1 MRRNAIPEIHLLN
14 PNAVIHQ
21 VPIPGHLPCLVVDD
35 FLLEPE
41 RMVAW
46 AGGERAA
53 FAHEGGN
60 YFPGPEVNMPSDVTA
75 SLAQF
80 FMLHV
85 RRMLGARR
93 TLETTCRLSMV
104 TKAPSQLMPLQR
116 ICHRDIMVGR
126 RKVNP
131 DSEGIAACVLY
142 LFKDSALGGTS
153 FYTPSKPPQQIEAL
167 IRRAMTATSAEFA
180 EILGAAPGYMNASNA
195 YFEQVCHI
203 PAAFNRAIF
212 YDGSIFHSAQIT
224 APDRL
229 SLDPET
235 GRLTLNGFFLFRQ
248 SAS

>member
-1 MRRNAIPEIHLLN
+1 M
-14 PNAVIHQ
+14 HQ
-21 VPIPGHLPCLVVDD
+21 VAIPGHPPCLVVDD
-35 FLLEPE
+35 FLLDPE

-46 AGGERAA
+46 ADGQRAA

-60 YFPGPEVNMPSDVTA
+60 YFPGPEVNMPADVTA

-85 RRMLGARR
+85 RRLLGARR
-93 TLETTCRLSMV
+93 TLEATSRLSMV
-104 TKAPSQLMPLQR
+104 TKPPAHLVPLQT
-116 ICHRDIMVGR
+116 ICHRDTMVGR

-131 DSEGIAACVLY
+131 DSEGIGACVLY

-153 FYTPSKPPQQIEAL
+153 FYRPSKSPQQTAAL
-167 IRRAMTATSAEFA
+167 IGRAMTASSAEFA
-180 EILGAAPGYMNASNA
+180 DILGAPPGYMHASNT
-195 YFEQVCHI
+195 YFDQVCHI

-212 YDGSIFHSAQIT
+212 YDGGIFHSAQIT

-229 SLDPET
+229 SQDPQT

-248 SAS
+248 AAS